1 MCFFTQAFLLW
12 KDIFFTV
19 FSCVWR
25 HLLRGFCVVIDF
37 CFQNCCFAKES
48 FTFSKNLFFSKNDN
62 RLKNVTQNRKKHE
75 ISAFCV
81 FFRKSAKPFSRV
93 IAFRRAALNCF
104 FLCVCYFFKKR
115 VLRRY
120 AASENKFFRNLFF
133 FKGCTNFA

>member
-1 MCFFTQAFLLW
+1 M
-12 KDIFFTV
+12 
-19 FSCVWR
+19 
-25 HLLRGFCVVIDF
+25 RGFCVVIDF

-93 IAFRRAALNCF
+93 MAFRRAAFNCF
-104 FLCVCYFFKKR
+104 FGVCAIFLKTVFYEGTLHPKTSFSEICFFLK
-115 VLRRY
+115 
-120 AASENKFFRNLFF
+120 AARTLHRNLGARFF
-133 FKGCTNFA
+133 FSK